1 MSTAA
6 APAPQAPSGAR
17 DRVLAAADQLFYER
31 GIHAVGVNEIVR
43 RAGVAKTSMY
53 LHFDSKD
60 LLVASYLQGRVDA
73 YRAEW
78 EALLARTQGEPAP
91 ALLDAIFDVLTLFV
105 AGEGFR
111 GCPFVNAAAEICEP
125 DHPARA
131 PIDEYRL
138 YVRDRLMREVAERAG
153 AADPA
158 GLAEKLQLL
167 YDAALA
173 GSVMAGNGIP
183 LARARETGQILLAV
197 GTRV

>member
-1 MSTAA
+1 MSTSAEL
-6 APAPQAPSGAR
+6 APAGAR
-17 DRVLAAADQLFYER
+17 KRVLAAADRLFYER
-31 GIHAVGVNEIVR
+31 GIHGVGVNEIVR
-43 RAGVAKTSMY
+43 QAGVAKTSMY
-53 LHFDSKD
+53 LHFESKD
-60 LLVASYLQGRVDA
+60 LLVASYLQARVDG

-78 EALLARTQGEPAP
+78 EALLARLEGEPAP
-91 ALLDAIFDVLTLFV
+91 ALLDAIFDVLGAFV

-125 DHPARA
+125 GHPARA

-158 GLAEKLQLL
+158 RLAGKLQLL

-173 GSVMAGNGIP
+173 GSVLAGEATP
-183 LARARETGQILLAV
+183 LDRARETGQLLLDV
-197 GTRV
+197 GSRP